1 MNFSR
6 MSKKEKE
13 RIIGLNFIPDRQFKR
28 MFIKLQGAVFHQFT
42 GVFFLN
48 ATKEAAKKMKGS
60 FLCSYKLNG
69 WVIPIDKIAEFEQI
83 FLQKKDLADWDEYR
97 KSIWAWNDTER
108 FRGWLFLFE
117 EPIFREIIIE

>member
-28 MFIKLQGAVFHQFT
+28 MFIKLQGAVFHQST

-48 ATKEAAKKMKGS
+48 ATKKAAKKMKGS
-60 FLCSYKLNG
+60 FLCSYKLSG
-69 WVIPIDKIAEFEQI
+69 WVIPIDKIAEFEYL

-108 FRGWLFLFE
+108 FRGWLFFFD
-117 EPIFREIIIE
+117 EPVFREIIIE